1 MLPAARIR
9 LADEQ
14 DTTWYLDP
22 ASGRVLAR
30 IDNPNRLHRW
40 VFNGLHRLDFPP
52 LTALPALREALIT
65 LLCLLGIT
73 LASTGCVLGWRRLRH
88 RKPAP

>member
-1 MLPAARIR
+1 MKAARIR

-88 RKPAP
+88 RKPTP